1 MAIGETDIKTVAS
14 STIAAAVAGADICIT
29 CTTSKQPVLTH
40 EMKLDG
46 CFVAAV
52 GADNPDKCE
61 IEPALM
67 ARARI
72 LVDDLEQ
79 CASGAELA
87 HALRAGIVS
96 REQVHADLADLAAG
110 KKVGREASG
119 ELVIFNSSGSG
130 IQDVAAAWLAYR
142 IAQTTGRGTTFD
154 LRGAAA

>member
-1 MAIGETDIKTVAS
+1 MNLA
-14 STIAAAVAGADICIT
+14 
-29 CTTSKQPVLTH
+29 
-40 EMKLDG
+40 G

-79 CASGAELA
+79 CASGADLA
-87 HALRAGIVS
+87 HALRAGVVS
-96 REQVHADLADLAAG
+96 REHVHADLADLAAG
-110 KKVGREASG
+110 KKVGRETSG
-119 ELVIFNSSGSG
+119 ELVIFDSSGSG

-154 LRGAAA
+154 LRGEAA